1 MISSMPTVSRVWTTG
16 IASVVF
22 ATAAVSRARAE
33 PQSGRPV
40 QVIAVAQFQAPNPAR
55 ARSAVLE
62 TLSDHND
69 VEVIALEDIVVAGK
83 RVGADPATPAGRLKL
98 SEELQI
104 EAWLDGTIEDG
115 LARFTLHAPD
125 GHVLATA
132 SVQGHKANV
141 AEGLAGIKIWEAMG
155 PLLSLRE
162 RAKRA
167 VEVQQDLAQKK
178 VKAREQE
185 LVRLRQAVVARAA
198 AREKQLKASQA
209 LAQQKRSAFVAELD
223 RQATIADQR
232 TAVAERDRKDAERKR
247 ADAEEAEFL
256 ASLQESGGP
265 PIESEPMPAATA
277 PSRTSAWGAAPAQNA
292 WAASAKEPSAAPL
305 VASASAQPAG
315 NSALSPATQRWL
327 MSQQGAPAAA
337 VPAAAP
343 PARAV
348 PAMAAAPAPAP
359 AVANQDGLSPST
371 RAWLAQQG
379 QR

>member
-1 MISSMPTVSRVWTTG
+1 MISSMSTVSRVWTTG
-16 IASVVF
+16 LASVFVL
-22 ATAAVSRARAE
+22 TAAASGARAE
-33 PQSGRPV
+33 PKSGRPV

-69 VEVIALEDIVVAGK
+69 VEVIALEDIAVAGR
-83 RVGADPATPAGRLKL
+83 RVGADPTTPAGRLKL

-132 SVQGHKANV
+132 SVQGHKASV
-141 AEGLAGIKIWEAMG
+141 AEGLAGTKIWEAMG

-162 RAKRA
+162 RGKRA
-167 VEVQQDLAQKK
+167 VEAQQELAQKK

-185 LVRLRQAVVARAA
+185 LVRLRQAVVTRAA
-198 AREKQLKASQA
+198 AREKQLKASQV

-223 RQATIADQR
+223 RQATIVDER

-247 ADAEEAEFL
+247 AAAEEAEFL

-265 PIESEPMPAATA
+265 PVEPEPVPAATA
-277 PSRTSAWGAAPAQNA
+277 PSRTSAWGAPPPAQNA
-292 WAASAKEPSAAPL
+292 WAASAKEPSAAPA
-305 VASASAQPAG
+305 VASAQPAG
-315 NSALSPATQRWL
+315 NSGLSPATQRWL

-337 VPAAAP
+337 QSAPA
-343 PARAV
+343 ARAV
-348 PAMAAAPAPAP
+348 PAMAATQASP
-359 AVANQDGLSPST
+359 AVSSQDGLSPST

-379 QR
+379 SR